1 MMQLCKCKQMLE
13 LPFYQILI
21 RGAEGRKK
29 VFQSHY
35 YSRGLRSWIREVQ
48 YILLYQKMLM
58 IRGVTAVVVM
68 CLIRKKRTARNG
80 FVLFTREE

>member
-1 MMQLCKCKQMLE
+1 
-13 LPFYQILI
+13 
-21 RGAEGRKK
+21 
-29 VFQSHY
+29 
-35 YSRGLRSWIREVQ
+35 
-48 YILLYQKMLM
+48 MLM